1 MVNELRVAEHYAS
14 KNLFN
19 IIKQGLIK
27 NGVDLDLV
35 SPEDL
40 SAVDEFHIGGIA
52 GTRFVSEKLDL
63 SNTSK
68 VLDIGCGLGGPAR
81 FIAETYKSSVTGIDL
96 TPSYIEA
103 GVALNELVGLSGK
116 VNLLTASALE
126 MPFCDNH
133 FDAAYMIHVGMNV
146 ANKKQLMSEAFRVTK
161 SNGFFVI
168 YDVMKLKDVDI
179 DYPLPWADKNTESA
193 VELISNY
200 ESELVNAGFDI
211 VEKEIKTKFAIT
223 FFQNMI
229 ENIKKNGPSPL
240 GLHLLMGDNTSKKIS
255 NIFRQIYEEVLAPV
269 VIIAKK

>member
-1 MVNELRVAEHYAS
+1 MVNEVRVSEHYS
-14 KNLFN
+14 RKNLFK
-19 IIKQGLIK
+19 IIKQGLIQE
-27 NGVDLDLV
+27 GVDLDLV

-40 SAVDEFHIGGIA
+40 SSVDEFHIGGIE
-52 GTRFVSEKLDL
+52 GTRFVSDKLGL
-63 SNTSK
+63 SSMSK
-68 VLDIGCGLGGPAR
+68 VLDIGCGIGGPAR

-96 TPSYIEA
+96 TASYVKA

-133 FDAAYMIHVGMNV
+133 FDATYMIHVGMNI

-161 SNGFFVI
+161 PDGFFVL
-168 YDVMKLKDVDI
+168 YDVMKLEDVDI
-179 DYPLPWADKNTESA
+179 EYPLPWADKKSESA

-200 ESELVNAGFDI
+200 ESALENAGFHI
-211 VEKEIKTKFAIT
+211 VEKENKTKFAIT

-229 ENIKKNGPSPL
+229 ANTKKNGPTPL

-255 NIFRQIYEEVLAPV
+255 NIFRQIQDEILAPT
-269 VIIAKK
+269 VIISKK